1 MSNLEK
7 IVRKQAA
14 KEIKRCKE
22 KAYGTPYAGNGLEGD
37 FGNWSD
43 WEEVLVQFALSIRSS
58 NVRKKP
64 VASRTSGSA
73 SGKRK

>member
-7 IVRKQAA
+7 IVRKRAA
-14 KEIKRCKE
+14 EEIKRCKE
-22 KAYGTPYAGNGLEGD
+22 KAYGFPNAGNELEGD

-58 NVRKKP
+58 NGRSKTL
-64 VASRTSGSA
+64 ASRASGRA
-73 SGKRK
+73 SGKRQ